1 MISIAIWESPFSAL
15 STRVLSSGSCWE
27 LLVGVRKKACRTRL
41 FSQRMRQAVREC
53 GHLRTHHLRAK
64 SLTAASFMD
73 EIAHEY
79 IINECL
85 IQGCSRSR
93 TRPVKRTRYFSL
105 PYSSS
110 ETGSSH
116 SFEQFSPGTVNARC
130 ANQLSGAA
138 PCQCFTP
145 VGMFTTSPGSISCA
159 G

>member
-15 STRVLSSGSCWE
+15 STRVLSSGSCCE
-27 LLVGVRKKACRTRL
+27 LPVGVHKKACRARL
-41 FSQRMRQAVREC
+41 FSQRMWQAVHER
-53 GHLRTHHLRAK
+53 GRLRTHHLRVKAP
-64 SLTAASFMD
+64 TAASSI
-73 EIAHEY
+73 ERIAHACT
-79 IINECL
+79 IHEC
-85 IQGCSRSR
+85 IHSR

-159 G
+159 GWPHS